1 MASFS
6 YDIPDD
12 FIKQLGNLADIDRYA
27 PLMIDGAIPILEQ
40 QVKVEL
46 SRHKVTGDLLKSIK
60 TTKTKKTKAGVYSAS
75 VEPSGT
81 DRKGVR
87 NVEKMIYLEY
97 GTSRQP
103 ATPVLTKAVK
113 DSEKEVL
120 GAMQAIFDKEMGK

>member
-6 YDIPDD
+6 YDVPDD

-46 SRHKVTGDLLKSIK
+46 SRHKVTGYLLKSIK

-87 NVEKMIYLEY
+87 NAEKMLYLEY

-120 GAMQAIFDKEMGK
+120 TTMQAIFDREVGK

>member
-1 MASFS
+1 MASLT

-40 QVKVEL
+40 QVKVGL
-46 SRHKVTGDLLKSIK
+46 SKHEVSGDLIKSM
-60 TTKTKKTKAGVYSAS
+60 KKTKAKKAKSGEYAAS

-87 NVEKMIYLEY
+87 NVEKMLYLEY

-103 ATPVLTKAVK
+103 ATPVLAKAIK

-120 GAMQAIFDKEMGK
+120 TTMQAIFDREVGK

>member
-6 YDIPDD
+6 YDVPDD

-87 NVEKMIYLEY
+87 NVEKMLYLEY

-120 GAMQAIFDKEMGK
+120 GTMQAIFDKEMGK

>member
-1 MASFS
+1 MASFEVE
-6 YDIPDD
+6 IPDCC
-12 FIKQLGNLADIDRYA
+12 IKQLSTLADIDRYA
-27 PLMIDGAIPILEQ
+27 PLMINAAMPILER
-40 QVKVEL
+40 QVKAEVSKHE
-46 SRHKVTGDLLKSIK
+46 VTGDLLKSIK

-75 VEPSGT
+75 VEPSDI

-87 NVEKMIYLEY
+87 NIEKMIYLEY

-120 GAMQAIFDKEMGK
+120 TTMQAIFDREVGK

>member
-1 MASFS
+1 MASFEVE
-6 YDIPDD
+6 IPDD
-12 FIKQLGNLADIDRYA
+12 FIKQLGTLADIDRYA

-87 NVEKMIYLEY
+87 NVEKMLYLEY

-103 ATPVLTKAVK
+103 ATPVLAKAIK

-120 GAMQAIFDKEMGK
+120 GTMQAIFDREVGK

>member
-6 YDIPDD
+6 YDVPDD

-40 QVKVEL
+40 QVKIEL
-46 SRHKVTGDLLKSIK
+46 SKHKVTSDLLKSIK
-60 TTKTKKTKAGVYSAS
+60 VVKNKKSKSGGYAAS

-87 NVEKMIYLEY
+87 NVEKMLYLEY

-103 ATPVLTKAVK
+103 ATPVLAKAIK

-120 GAMQAIFDKEMGK
+120 GTMQAIFDREVGK

>member
-6 YDIPDD
+6 YDVPDD

-87 NVEKMIYLEY
+87 NVEKMLYLEY

-120 GAMQAIFDKEMGK
+120 TTMQAIFDREVGK